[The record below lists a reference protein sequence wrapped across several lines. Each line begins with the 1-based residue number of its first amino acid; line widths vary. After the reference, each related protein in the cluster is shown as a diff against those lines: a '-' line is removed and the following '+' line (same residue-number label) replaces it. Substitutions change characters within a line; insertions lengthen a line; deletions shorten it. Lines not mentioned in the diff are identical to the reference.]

1 MVKKRTVLFLA
12 GSLFFFSLLAPAW
25 AEAQWPGIT
34 LSADGVPISYEI
46 HGDGEPT
53 LVFVHGW
60 SCDARYWGAQV
71 PYFSMRHRVI
81 TLDLAGH
88 GHSGLG
94 RSRYTMESFGEDVAA
109 VVKAAGAER
118 AILIGHSMGGQVIAC
133 AARIL
138 PGRVSGLIGVD
149 TLENVGYVMTPE
161 EREAMLAP
169 FREDFPAETA
179 RFAGEMLSPAVERSL
194 REWIVSDMS
203 SAPSWVAVS
212 AMEEMT
218 SQYVTGEAARVF
230 EEVRLPVV
238 SVNADKWPVDFK
250 ANREHMLSYE
260 AIVIADA
267 DHFLMMTRSEEFN
280 DALERAIGMILW
292 EAGK

>member
-1 MVKKRTVLFLA
+1 MVKKRTILFLA
-12 GSLFFFSLLAPAW
+12 GLFLALSALAPAC
-25 AEAQWPGIT
+25 AEAQWPRIT
-34 LSADGVPISYEI
+34 LSADGVPISYEV

-169 FREDFPAETA
+169 FREDLPGETA

-194 REWIVSDMS
+194 REWIVSDIS
-203 SAPSWVAVS
+203 SAPPWVAVS

-218 SQYVTGEAARVF
+218 SQYVTGEAVRVF
-230 EEVRLPVV
+230 EDVRLPVV

-267 DHFLMMTRSEEFN
+267 DHFLMMTRPEEFN
-280 DALERAIGMILW
+280 EALERAIGMILW

>member
-1 MVKKRTVLFLA
+1 MVKKRTILFLA
-12 GSLFFFSLLAPAW
+12 GLFLALSALAPAW
-25 AEAQWPGIT
+25 AEAQWPRIT
-34 LSADGVPISYEI
+34 LSTDGVPISYEV

-109 VVKAAGAER
+109 VVEAAGAER
-118 AILIGHSMGGQVIAC
+118 AIFIGHSMGGQVIAC

-138 PGRVSGLIGVD
+138 PRRVSGLIGVD

-169 FREDFPAETA
+169 FREDFPAETT

-203 SAPSWVAVS
+203 SAPPWVAVS

-238 SVNADKWPVDFK
+238 SVKSDKWPIDFK

-260 AIVIADA
+260 AIVSADA
-267 DHFLMMTRSEEFN
+267 DHFLMMTRPEEFN
-280 DALERAIGMILW
+280 DALEKAIGMILW

>member
-1 MVKKRTVLFLA
+1 MVKKRTILFLA
-12 GSLFFFSLLAPAW
+12 GLFLALSALAPAW
-25 AEAQWPGIT
+25 AEAQWPRIT
-34 LSADGVPISYEI
+34 LSTDGVPISYEV

-109 VVKAAGAER
+109 VVEAAGAER
-118 AILIGHSMGGQVIAC
+118 AIFIGHSMGGQVIAC

-138 PGRVSGLIGVD
+138 PRRVSGLIGVD

-169 FREDFPAETA
+169 FREDFPAETT

-203 SAPSWVAVS
+203 SAPPWVAVS

-238 SVNADKWPVDFK
+238 SVKSDKWPIDFK

-267 DHFLMMTRSEEFN
+267 DHFLMMTRPEEFN
-280 DALERAIGMILW
+280 DALEKAIGMILW

>member
-12 GSLFFFSLLAPAW
+12 GLFLALSALAPAG
-25 AEAQWPGIT
+25 AGAQWPRIT
-34 LSADGVPISYEI
+34 LSADGVPISYEV

-71 PYFSMRHRVI
+71 PYFSMRNRVI

-109 VVKAAGAER
+109 VVEAAGAER
-118 AILIGHSMGGQVIAC
+118 AILIGHSMGGSVIAC
-133 AARIL
+133 AARVL

-169 FREDFPAETA
+169 FRENFPAETA

-194 REWIVSDMS
+194 REWIASDMA
-203 SAPSWVAVS
+203 SAPPWVAVS

-230 EEVRLPVV
+230 AEVRLPVV

-267 DHFLMMTRSEEFN
+267 DHFLMMTRPEEFN
-280 DALERAIGMILW
+280 EALERAIGMILW

>member
-1 MVKKRTVLFLA
+1 MVKKRTALFLA

>member
-1 MVKKRTVLFLA
+1 MIKKRAVLFLA
-12 GSLFFFSLLAPAW
+12 GSLFFLSLLAPARV
-25 AEAQWPGIT
+25 EAQWPRIT
-34 LSADGVPISYEI
+34 LSADGVPISYEV

-71 PYFSMRHRVI
+71 SYFSMRHQVI

-109 VVKAAGAER
+109 VVEAAGAER

-133 AARIL
+133 AARVL

-179 RFAGEMLSPAVERSL
+179 RFAGEMLSPAVDRSL

-203 SAPSWVAVS
+203 SAPPWVAVS

-238 SVNADKWPVDFK
+238 SVKSDKWPVDFK

-267 DHFLMMTRSEEFN
+267 DHFLMMTRPEEFN
-280 DALERAIGMILW
+280 EALEKAIGMILW

>member
-1 MVKKRTVLFLA
+1 MVKKRTALFLA

-161 EREAMLAP
+161 EQEAMLAP

>member
-1 MVKKRTVLFLA
+1 MVKRRAILFLA
-12 GSLFFFSLLAPAW
+12 GLFLALSAPAP
-25 AEAQWPGIT
+25 ARVEAQWPGIT

-161 EREAMLAP
+161 EQEAMLAP

-179 RFAGEMLSPAVERSL
+179 RFAGEMLSPAVDWSL

-230 EEVRLPVV
+230 EVVRLPVV

-267 DHFLMMTRSEEFN
+267 DHFLMMTRPEEFN

>member
-1 MVKKRTVLFLA
+1 MVKRRAILFLA
-12 GSLFFFSLLAPAW
+12 GLFLALSAPAPAW
-25 AEAQWPGIT
+25 AEAQWPGIA

-81 TLDLAGH
+81 ILDLAGH

-109 VVKAAGAER
+109 VIKAAGAER

-149 TLENVGYVMTPE
+149 TLENVGYVMKPE
-161 EREAMLAP
+161 EQEAMLAP

-267 DHFLMMTRSEEFN
+267 DHFLMMTRPEEFN
-280 DALERAIGMILW
+280 DALERAIGIILW

>member
-1 MVKKRTVLFLA
+1 MVKKRTALFLA

-179 RFAGEMLSPAVERSL
+179 RFAGEMLSPAVDRSL

>member
-1 MVKKRTVLFLA
+1 MVKKRAILFLA
-12 GSLFFFSLLAPAW
+12 GLFLVLSAPAPAW
-25 AEAQWPGIT
+25 AEAQWPRIT
-34 LSADGVPISYEI
+34 LSADGVPISYEV

-267 DHFLMMTRSEEFN
+267 DHFLMMTRPEEFN
-280 DALERAIGMILW
+280 DALERAIGIILW